1 MMTLNDVTIFQFQQL
16 HSAIKHYEDNP
27 YEIGM
32 EMLRIFEGIEREV
45 SSKMKVKE
53 FEKRIAKYSFLNDFQ
68 VSDEW
73 VKSFELNGKT
83 YKVEQ
88 FIHNWNV
95 SQFISMSNLT
105 KDNDEIIP
113 NIHLI
118 LAVMCEDER
127 DIKERA
133 NEFQNDLPISIAYP
147 IAVFFCAVL
156 LKLENDI
163 PNYLREG
170 EQQIGSFRNGVGTM
184 WLSILEDLKV
194 EMKSIKRKY
203 LSS

>member
-1 MMTLNDVTIFQFQQL
+1 MMSINEVTIFQFQQL

-32 EMLRIFEGIEREV
+32 EMLRIFEGVEREE

-95 SQFISMSNLT
+95 SQFISMSTLT

-118 LAVMCEDER
+118 IATMCEDER
-127 DIKERA
+127 DLKERA
-133 NEFQNDLPISIAYP
+133 EEFQMSLPIALAYP
-147 IAVFFCAVL
+147 IGVFFCAVL
-156 LKLENDI
+156 LKLEKDI
-163 PNYLREG
+163 PNFLKVEG
-170 EQQIGSFRNGVGTM
+170 QQIGSFKNGVGTM
-184 WLSILEDLKV
+184 WLSILADLKT
-194 EMKSIKRKY
+194 EMKSIKQKY